1 MDINIGLSAQQ
12 RQAVCSILNALLAD
26 EYLLNTKTHN
36 YHWNVR
42 GIHFYELH
50 KFFESQYEALGET
63 IDDVAER
70 VRSLDGVAAG
80 TMAEFLNLARLKE
93 DSIRVTDAKS
103 MIRNLLED
111 HETMVRQLRGDI
123 GKVNDNLADIGTA
136 DFLTSLMENH
146 EKMAW
151 MLRSMLE

>member
-12 RQAVCSILNALLAD
+12 RQAICSMLNALLAD
-26 EYLLNTKTHN
+26 AYLVKTKTLN

-42 GIHFYELH
+42 GIHFYQLH
-50 KFFESQYEALGET
+50 KFFEEQYGELAES
-63 IDDVAER
+63 IDKIAER
-70 VRSLDGVAAG
+70 VRALDGVAAG
-80 TMAEFLNLARLKE
+80 TMQEFLNLSRLKE
-93 DSIRVTDAKS
+93 DPTHVTDAKS

-111 HETMVRQLRGDI
+111 HETQIRQLRADVSKI
-123 GKVNDNLADIGTA
+123 NDNIGDDGTA
-136 DFLTSLMENH
+136 DFLTSLMEKH